1 MVFLRIKLHFQQK
14 YTVFLVL
21 AIKNWESNFFRQ
33 SIQKNNRL
41 AGSILNDLTGQKS
54 KVNDNT
60 NGFGASGG
68 FLISNGFGQSSIFSN
83 PFGNQF
89 TSGQSSSSP
98 SEWVQQLYRMNNKRD
113 FIRWNKLQINSI
125 KPISCH
131 QGAIES
137 KRLFIQYKLYC
148 IIHMNHE
155 TFWFLRLQARE

>member
-1 MVFLRIKLHFQQK
+1 MKTVDLRIKRQQK
-14 YTVFLVL
+14 YKSDLVL

-113 FIRWNKLQINSI
+113 FIR
-125 KPISCH
+125 
-131 QGAIES
+131 
-137 KRLFIQYKLYC
+137 
-148 IIHMNHE
+148 
-155 TFWFLRLQARE
+155 

>member
-1 MVFLRIKLHFQQK
+1 MVDLGIKRQFQQK

-113 FIRWNKLQINSI
+113 FIR
-125 KPISCH
+125 
-131 QGAIES
+131 
-137 KRLFIQYKLYC
+137 
-148 IIHMNHE
+148 
-155 TFWFLRLQARE
+155 